1 MPTAT
6 IAGSASPAPPRRA
19 AWKRWLKRIFLSGL
33 ALIILL
39 AIAGACYRVIEQNAD
54 ARRFPQQG
62 KSVSLGPEFAN
73 ASLNIDC
80 SGVGSPTVI
89 LDSGLG
95 VPAVGWNLVQPQ
107 VAKFTR
113 VCSYDR
119 AGYGWSTPGP
129 MPRTSAEIVKELH
142 ALLAAAGEKPPYILV
157 GHSFGGFNVRVYNG
171 AYPGEVAGMV
181 LVDASHEDQISRM
194 PAAMTDFQKKAE
206 ASAKWQAFLAP
217 ALIDLGIA
225 RLTSDVSSPSY
236 LSQNFREELRYLQL
250 QTKFLSATSSELAS
264 FAGASADEVRASGNL
279 GDKPL
284 VVLTAGKNPDA
295 SALPPGFPVKAFDDF
310 ENIWRNDLQ
319 VREAHLS
326 TRGRQIIVPD
336 SDHMIPFERPDTIIS
351 AIHDVFT
358 ASNSSGS
365 SATSPA
371 SANANGAAA
380 AASRHH

>member
-1 MPTAT
+1 MPDSS
-6 IAGSASPAPPRRA
+6 GPRR
-19 AWKRWLKRIFLSGL
+19 KRWLKRIVLGALSL
-33 ALIILL
+33 VVLL
-39 AIAGACYRVIEQNAD
+39 VIAGVCYHVIEDHLD

-62 KSVSLGPEFAN
+62 KSFHLGRGFGN

-80 SGVGSPTVI
+80 SGQGSPTVI

-95 VPAVGWNLVQPQ
+95 VPAVGWDFVQPS

-119 AGYGWSTPGP
+119 AGYGWSTAGP

-181 LVDASHEDQISRM
+181 LVDASHEDQVKRM
-194 PAAMTDFQKKAE
+194 PQALVDYSNKVQ
-206 ASAKWQAFLAP
+206 SSSKWQSLLQY

-225 RLTSDVSSPSY
+225 RLMENASQPSY
-236 LSQNFREELRYLQL
+236 LPKRFLEEMRYLQL
-250 QTKFLSATSSELAS
+250 QTKFLDATTSEYAV
-264 FAGASADEVRASGNL
+264 FATTSADEVRASENL

-284 VVLTAGKNPDA
+284 VVLTAGKGPDPA
-295 SALPPGFPVKAFDDF
+295 TLPPGFPVKAFDDF
-310 ENIWRNDLQ
+310 ETIWRNDLQ

-326 TRGRQIIVPD
+326 SRGRQIMVSD
-336 SDHMIPFERPDTIIS
+336 SDHMIPFERPDAVVS
-351 AIHDVFT
+351 AIHDVF
-358 ASNSSGS
+358 SSLAAGS
-365 SATSPA
+365 
-371 SANANGAAA
+371 
-380 AASRHH
+380 H